1 MSWCSYISGNGFECL
16 IAMMIANQLAQWFK
30 VIRLAYDSRTFN
42 LSMLFASGG
51 MPSSHSSTVTALT
64 TSVGIVSGF
73 DSTVF
78 AMGVCLSIV
87 VMYDAA
93 GVRQAAGRQA
103 KVLNKII
110 QNFFTSDQPISKE
123 KLKEL
128 LGHTPKQVYAGAA
141 LGIATSFVLHYLLIY
156 LGC

>member
-1 MSWCSYISGNGFECL
+1 MSY
-16 IAMMIANQLAQWFK
+16 K
-30 VIRLAYDSRTFN
+30 SRRFN

-51 MPSSHSSTVTALT
+51 MPSSHSSTVTALA
-64 TSVGIVSGF
+64 TSTGLISGF
-73 DSTVF
+73 DSVIF
-78 AMGVCLSIV
+78 AVTVCLSMI

-103 KVLNKII
+103 KILNQII
-110 QNFFTSDQPISKE
+110 QSFFSQDSQLRKE

-141 LGIATSFVLHYLLIY
+141 LGIAVGLGLHYALKHMI
-156 LGC
+156 C